1 MSFKQS
7 IAPLVVGLLASTA
20 ALADGYTGDVGLGV
34 YGRQEIYRGTT
45 TETDVL
51 PYIYGQW
58 GRFFGRVDTFG
69 FQALPMGH
77 GFLEVS
83 TRIVQDQMDS
93 DSLQAAGVRE
103 RKNSRMLGLST
114 FQFTPIGAVQIS
126 LMQDVS
132 KSKGM
137 VVDASWIGA
146 IKPAPWLSIYPEVGV
161 EMLSSKYTNYFYGVD
176 AGEGGFAAY
185 KPGMAL
191 NPYFAIH
198 TSSPIATHWNL
209 AFTVRNKALD
219 ETISDS
225 PIVGRASRWNAYV
238 AVSYEFK

>member
-1 MSFKQS
+1 MSFKLP
-7 IAPLVVGLLASTA
+7 IAPLVVGLLASTT

-34 YGRQEIYRGTT
+34 YARKEIYRGTSSQ
-45 TETDVL
+45 TDVL

-93 DSLQAAGVRE
+93 DSLKAAGVRE

-126 LMQDVS
+126 LMQDAN

-146 IKPAPWLSIYPEVGV
+146 WKPAPWISIYPEVGV
-161 EMLSSKYTNYFYGVD
+161 EMMTSKYTDYFYGVN
-176 AGEGGFAAY
+176 AGEGGFTAY
-185 KPGMAL
+185 KPGLAL
-191 NPYFAIH
+191 NSYFAIH
-198 TSSPIATHWNL
+198 TSSPIATNWNL
-209 AFTVRNKALD
+209 AVTVRNKALD
-219 ETISDS
+219 EEISNS